1 LLTGAGRPADELGR
15 NHCDLAAVLGT
26 TRRFAE
32 AETEYRRALTLW
44 EKLAAD
50 FPDQPSYRSSIAY
63 TYGANLAPVLTATS
77 QTRAAEEA
85 MRQCSARWVSFMA
98 QFPNDNAYKVHLTQC
113 RFELAA
119 MLQTDGRW
127 QEADAAYRTF
137 LEIARTSAE
146 GPIRFARLLATCP
159 DPQVRDPK
167 QAIEL
172 AKKAVELTPNEPER
186 FRSEAAELL
195 RISNKKE

>member
-119 MLQTDGRW
+119 ML
-127 QEADAAYRTF
+127 
-137 LEIARTSAE
+137 E